1 MPEATLDTPLTRL
14 LKIETPLICGA
25 MYPCSN
31 VDLIA
36 AVSEAGGLGVVQ
48 PLSLMYVF
56 GHDLRAGLKLIR
68 QKTQKPFG
76 FNAIIQKMVKAYEE
90 RMSRWIDIA
99 LEEGAGLIVTALGE
113 PGWVVEKAAKFNV
126 PVFHDVINR
135 AHALK
140 AKSQGVKGLICVNNR
155 AGGHLGTLSPRQL
168 LEELGDL
175 DLPLVCAGGI
185 GRPEDFAEALASG
198 YAGVQMGTRFI
209 ATTECQVHPD
219 YKAAIVKASPSD
231 IVVTDKLDGVDCAVI
246 NTPYFEKNGARSGSL
261 ARWLLQGRHT
271 KRLVRLFYALKGVWT
286 LKRAAQ
292 GGLSYR
298 DVFQAGQSVAGVDGV
313 EPAAEIVRR
322 FHAFAAEAAQ
332 GRGGAARG

>member
-1 MPEATLDTPLTRL
+1 MLETPLTRL
-14 LKIETPLICGA
+14 LKIKTPLICGA

-48 PLSLMYVF
+48 PMSLMYVF

-68 QKTQKPFG
+68 QKTGKPFG

-99 LEEGAGLIVTALGE
+99 LEEGAGLIITALGE

-126 PVFHDVINR
+126 PVFHDVVNR
-135 AHALK
+135 EHALK
-140 AKSQGVKGLICVNNR
+140 AKKQGVQGLICVNNR

-168 LEELGDL
+168 LDELGDL
-175 DLPLVCAGGI
+175 GLPLVCAGGI
-185 GRPEDFAEALASG
+185 GTPEDFAEALRSG

-209 ATTECQVHPD
+209 ATTECAVHDD
-219 YKAAIVKASPSD
+219 YKAAIVKASPED

-246 NTPYFEKNGARSGSL
+246 NTPYFRKTGAKSGPV
-261 ARWLLQGRHT
+261 ARWLLKGRHT

-286 LKRAAQ
+286 LKKAAQ
-292 GGLSYR
+292 GGLSYK
-298 DVFQAGQSVAGVDGV
+298 DVFQAGQSVAGVDAV
-313 EPAAEIVRR
+313 EPAGAIVQR
-322 FHAFAAEAAQ
+322 FHAHAE
-332 GRGGAARG
+332 GALAGATA